1 MSCRRMGVGTPH
13 SSHHLQ
19 LVHTPPQHEYTM
31 RSTAVSL
38 LAGLLLLLAVV
49 CYCACAAAATAPR
62 PLLVRP
68 SASSSRSR
76 SRNAIASTNSNMLS
90 VYFHA
95 ESCPQLETTVR
106 STVDA
111 ALQQNARL
119 TAGLLRIFFHD
130 CFPQGCDA
138 SILLDNG
145 ERQLPPNAGLQQEAL
160 QLIEDI
166 RAKVHAACGPTVSCA
181 DITVLATRDAVGLAG
196 GPAIPDVPLGRLD
209 SRAPA
214 SSNDV
219 STLPPPSATAD
230 DLIAAFAAKGLDAT
244 DLVALSAGA
253 HTVGKARCSS
263 FGDIAGPADDDI
275 TRCITNTC
283 TAPGSAAQLRDLD
296 FLTPA
301 VFDNLYFVEL
311 TLRKNKGVML
321 PSDQALATD
330 PRTSWL
336 VQGFAD
342 NHWWFFDQFK
352 ASMVKMSQLQG
363 NVAGEIRSSSCFKA
377 NSGAAAA
384 VTAASA

>member
-1 MSCRRMGVGTPH
+1 MRM
-13 SSHHLQ
+13 
-19 LVHTPPQHEYTM
+19 
-31 RSTAVSL
+31 RNVS
-38 LAGLLLLLAVV
+38 LAGLLLAA
-49 CYCACAAAATAPR
+49 CCACAVAAAAAPR
-62 PLLVRP
+62 PLLLRP
-68 SASSSRSR
+68 SSSGTSSS
-76 SRNAIASTNSNMLS
+76 NATAMS

-95 ESCPQLETTVR
+95 DSCPQLETIVR

-111 ALQQNARL
+111 ALQQNVRL

-145 ERQLPPNAGLQQEAL
+145 ERQLPPNVGLQQEAL

-181 DITVLATRDAVGLAG
+181 DITVLATRDAVSLAG
-196 GPAIPDVPLGRLD
+196 GPAISDVPLGRLD
-209 SRAPA
+209 SRGPA

-219 STLPPPSATAD
+219 FTLPPPSSTAD
-230 DLIAAFAAKGLDAT
+230 ELISAFAAKNLDAT

-263 FGDIAGPADDDI
+263 FGDIEGPAGDDI
-275 TRCITNTC
+275 TRCITETC
-283 TAPGSAAQLRDLD
+283 TASGSADRLRDLD
-296 FLTPA
+296 FLTPS
-301 VFDNLYFVEL
+301 VFDNLYFIEL
-311 TLRKNKGVML
+311 TLKKNKGVML
-321 PSDQALATD
+321 PSDQVLATD

-352 ASMVKMSQLQG
+352 ASMIKMSQLQG
-363 NVAGEIRSSSCFKA
+363 PQGNVGEIRSNCFRV

-384 VTAASA
+384 TVESGLAASA